1 MLRRRENIIRVPE
14 MLDSS
19 ALAKQFDRGEEVYV
33 SFQYLTRDI
42 EIDIN
47 SLLVKVLSRVDMA
60 YLYDTFESV
69 VRELVQNAMKANMK
83 RVSFKDMKLD
93 INNRDDYVKGM
104 RKFKKVVYRPELLR
118 EKLLASPYRVVFR
131 LHKTGS
137 GVLLEISNNARVL
150 PVELERIMFRARKAA
165 ECGNFAEAYENM
177 YDESEGAGLGIIL
190 SVMLLKNAGID
201 TEHFSIRADGDLLKI
216 SIHIPSV
223 LKSPDIT
230 SEIGSRILD
239 DVKTLPT
246 FPENILEL
254 RSLCRDANATIES
267 LSDKISLD
275 PSLTADVLRLSNSA
289 GFITGKRINKIS
301 EAIMIIGM
309 KNLESL
315 LVASASRKI
324 LDKRY
329 RKFEQVWEH
338 CNKTAYYARRI
349 ALENGCGKIADTV
362 FIAGLLHDIG
372 KIVLLSTDLPLVE
385 QISDIVRN
393 RKIRTTTILEEI
405 YIGMSHS
412 TIGSLIADKWNFP
425 EELVESIRYHH
436 APLHPLIVNRDTV
449 MIVYLANQLCY
460 MEKKDI
466 DIMFF
471 EGDVLAR
478 FGIHSRAELETLAQ
492 RLQKRYY
499 LQEKLV

>member
-1 MLRRRENIIRVPE
+1 

-19 ALAKQFDRGEEVYV
+19 ALAKQFDRGEEVYF

-42 EIDIN
+42 EVDIN
-47 SLLVKVLSRVDMA
+47 SLLAKVLSRIDMA

-83 RVSFKDMKLD
+83 RVSFKEMKLD
-93 INNRDDYVKGM
+93 INNGDDYQKGM

-118 EKLLASPYRVVFR
+118 ERLLASPFR
-131 LHKTGS
+131 IVIKLHRTGS
-137 GVLLEISNNARVL
+137 GVVLEISNNARVL
-150 PVELERIMFRARKAA
+150 PVELDRMMFRARKAA

-201 TEHFSIRADGDLLKI
+201 TGNFSIRADGDLLKI
-216 SIHIPSV
+216 AIVIPSM
-223 LKSPDIT
+223 LKGPEIT
-230 SEIGSRILD
+230 SEIGNRILD

-254 RSLCRDANATIES
+254 RSLCNNPDTSIEA

-275 PSLTADVLRLSNSA
+275 PSLAADVLRLSNSA
-289 GFITGKRINKIS
+289 GFITGKRINKIG
-301 EAIMIIGM
+301 EAIMVIGM

-329 RKFEQVWEH
+329 RKFEQVWDH

-349 ALENGCGKIADTV
+349 ALENGCGKLADTV

-412 TIGSLIADKWNFP
+412 TIGSLIAEKWNFP
-425 EELVESIRYHH
+425 DELVESIRYHH
-436 APLHPLIVNRDTV
+436 APLHPEIVNRDTV

-460 MEKKDI
+460 LEAKGMDL
-466 DIMFF
+466 MFF
-471 EGDVLAR
+471 EADVLAR
-478 FGIHSRAELETLAQ
+478 FGIHSRDELDDLAR

-499 LQEKLV
+499 LQEKLL